1 MTYPGNNQHPGKES
15 TEKDQFV
22 IGADVIAILTSV
34 KYPMI
39 MVDKVVSYYSEPLSL
54 VAEKYI
60 SANEPAFTG
69 HFPNMKLWPGVYT
82 IEGLRQ
88 SCFILYVLN
97 ELEKAGL
104 IKGVLELQ
112 NRQILRPLI
121 NHKLCQDV
129 IDHLKE
135 QKLSDPDLFSMRM
148 KFLEPVFAGSLIKY
162 HCSRDE
168 DDLQTWSVKAVVA
181 ERIIAKGELRL
192 PL

>member
-1 MTYPGNNQHPGKES
+1 MTYPSNIKHPGKES
-15 TEKDQFV
+15 KENDQFLV
-22 IGADVIAILTSV
+22 GADVIAILTSV
-34 KYPMI
+34 KYPLI

-112 NRQILRPLI
+112 NRQILRPQI

-129 IDHLKE
+129 IDHLQE
-135 QKLSDPDLFSMRM
+135 QNFSDPDLFSMHM

-162 HCSRDE
+162 HCYRDE
-168 DDLQTWSVKAVVA
+168 DNIQSWSVKAMVN

-192 PL
+192 P